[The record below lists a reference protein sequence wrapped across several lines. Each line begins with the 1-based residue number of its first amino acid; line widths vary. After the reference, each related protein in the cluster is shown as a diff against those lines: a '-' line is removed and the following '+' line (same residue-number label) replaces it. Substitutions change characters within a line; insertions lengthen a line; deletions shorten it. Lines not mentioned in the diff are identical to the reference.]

1 MKVLHIAN
9 WYPSGKEPKRALWI
23 KDQVELLA
31 EVTDYDV
38 WHVEVIEGSLRLWS
52 HQNAEFENRLIL
64 SFPTN
69 KWFLIEMLSG
79 FLLAYL
85 FLFKVRLKKYSHI
98 HFHIAYPLLTYWHIL
113 RKIFKKPV
121 VLSEHWSAYH
131 YNFNISDKR
140 KLKPI
145 QKIFFNPLHV
155 ITVSDALAKDIVRFS
170 NNPNLLYS
178 VVPNV
183 VDREIFYFKNLE
195 INSDTF
201 FMVSQWKDPKDPF
214 VVLKVLATLPKYK
227 LRIGGY
233 GNQMGE
239 MEALISE
246 LGLSDRVTLLGT
258 MDKHK
263 IAEEMNGAMAF
274 IHSSNYETFSVV
286 CAEAISCGCPVIA
299 SKVGGIP
306 EFVSDENGVLVN
318 GQDFEQWEQSLIK
331 FVNIKFDREVVERS
345 IQQICDVGVKRER
358 LLNIYNEYSGD

>member
-52 HQNAEFENRLIL
+52 YQTSEFENRLIL
-64 SFPTN
+64 SFPTK

-113 RKIFKKPV
+113 RRIFKKPV

-170 NNPNLLYS
+170 NNPNLVYS

-183 VDREIFYFKNLE
+183 VDHDIFYFKNLE
-195 INSDTF
+195 ISSDTF

-233 GNQMGE
+233 GDQWNRM
-239 MEALISE
+239 ADLISS
-246 LGLSDRVTLLGT
+246 LGLSERVALLGA
-258 MDKHK
+258 MDKHE
-263 IAEEMNGAMAF
+263 IAEEMNRATAF

-306 EFVSDENGVLVN
+306 EFVDDKNGILVAENSIVHWKEAL
-318 GQDFEQWEQSLIK
+318 EQKRWFK
-331 FVNIKFDREVVERS
+331 FKRMWIANKARS
-345 IQQICDVGVKRER
+345 IFKEGEQLKLITE
-358 LLNIYNEYSGD
+358 IYQNELGL

>member
-1 MKVLHIAN
+1 MARVLHIAN

-31 EVTDYDV
+31 EVTDYEV
-38 WHVEVIEGSLRLWS
+38 WHVEVIQGQLWLS
-52 HQNAEFENRLIL
+52 TRQLSQQENHLIL
-64 SFPTN
+64 SFPTK
-69 KWFLIEMLSG
+69 KWFLIEILSG
-79 FLLAYL
+79 CLLVYL
-85 FLFKVRLKKYSHI
+85 FLFKVRLKNFSHI

-113 RKIFKKPV
+113 RRIFKKPV

-263 IAEEMNGAMAF
+263 IAEEMNGA
-274 IHSSNYETFSVV
+274 
-286 CAEAISCGCPVIA
+286 
-299 SKVGGIP
+299 
-306 EFVSDENGVLVN
+306 
-318 GQDFEQWEQSLIK
+318 
-331 FVNIKFDREVVERS
+331 
-345 IQQICDVGVKRER
+345 
-358 LLNIYNEYSGD
+358 